1 VLRVLDK
8 SSMQSLDL
16 EKLGFHAQGLED
28 FRMAISA
35 PYGMI
40 LLTGPTGS
48 GKSTT
53 LYTALRAI
61 NKPGINIVTVEDPVE
76 YQVEGVN
83 QVAVNAEIGLTFA
96 AGLRSILRQDPDVIM
111 VGEIRDFETA
121 DIAIKSALTG
131 HLVLSTLHT
140 NDAPSAITRLDDMG
154 IEPFLISSSTLLV
167 AAQRLVRRICKK
179 CKREIAIPEEALTT
193 AQMKLSPGEKLKI
206 YHGAGCPACNGT
218 GYAGRAALIE
228 AIMID
233 DDIRNLIM
241 KKATA
246 REIKLLA
253 IEKGMKTLRM
263 VGLDRVKDGV
273 TTLEEVIRVTAA
285 D

>member
-1 VLRVLDK
+1 
-8 SSMQSLDL
+8 
-16 EKLGFHAQGLED
+16 
-28 FRMAISA
+28 
-35 PYGMI
+35 
-40 LLTGPTGS
+40 
-48 GKSTT
+48 
-53 LYTALRAI
+53 
-61 NKPGINIVTVEDPVE
+61 
-76 YQVEGVN
+76 
-83 QVAVNAEIGLTFA
+83 
-96 AGLRSILRQDPDVIM
+96 
-111 VGEIRDFETA
+111 
-121 DIAIKSALTG
+121 
-131 HLVLSTLHT
+131 
-140 NDAPSAITRLDDMG
+140 MG